1 MVLFRIILS
10 HTNKSLFKLDSVGS
24 CCAIFGEGSGTVH
37 HLIDLSCSGSEYKLT
52 DCYYKHIIHFN
63 HNNDWS
69 VMCNIGKVLF
79 YLHESMYSRG
89 LINDMPGLAVIP
101 HRVIVIL
108 STIRTLL
115 V

>member
-1 MVLFRIILS
+1 M
-10 HTNKSLFKLDSVGS
+10 GS
-24 CCAIFGEGSGTVH
+24 CCAIFGEGSGTAH

-52 DCYYKHIIHFN
+52 DCYYKHKIHFN

-79 YLHESMYSRG
+79 YLHESIYGG

-101 HRVIVIL
+101 HRTSML
-108 STIRTLL
+108 AACFTCLCANGC
-115 V
+115 